1 MPTIGPLELI
11 VVMIIALVILGPK
24 RLPAAGKSLGDGMR
38 QFRDSISGNDDAAA
52 AVAAPVALA
61 VEDREPGGTR

>member
-38 QFRDSISGNDDAAA
+38 QFRDSISGNDDAV
-52 AVAAPVALA
+52 AVAPVALA
-61 VEDREPGGTR
+61 VEDRERGGTR